1 MLIRLFSQDT
11 ETEQQKAFSLVS
23 FYLNCLYER
32 RRDVSLAFQALSG
45 WHRLWGYWKD
55 GKRKKKS
62 RWSWWP
68 LGCRWGKRS
77 SRNDITVIVVVDGR
91 GLLMCCTELGK
102 TAKITHMYQAKPDQK
117 LTLRECVYLNL
128 AHGFERRLFWRI
140 FSSTVMIWV
149 EKICNVHQLDGF
161 RLWVLS
167 SHLYFNNVLQ
177 TLVPL
182 YRGKYS

>member
-1 MLIRLFSQDT
+1 MLVWLFRLCQDDT
-11 ETEQQKAFSLVS
+11 D
-23 FYLNCLYER
+23 YE
-32 RRDVSLAFQALSG
+32 AT
-45 WHRLWGYWKD
+45 
-55 GKRKKKS
+55 GKMGKEKKS

-91 GLLMCCTELGK
+91 GLLMCGTELGK
-102 TAKITHMYQAKPDQK
+102 AAKITHMYQAKPDPK
-117 LTLRECVYLNL
+117 LTLHLESVSTLVHNL
-128 AHGFERRLFWRI
+128 AHCFERRLFWRI

-149 EKICNVHQLDGF
+149 EEICNVHQLDGF

-167 SHLYFNNVLQ
+167 SHLYFHNVLQ